1 MKKMLL
7 SFVFF
12 AALAASA
19 QPKLPFKK
27 SVPSIKPVI
36 EKVARDFYQ
45 NFGNIVGDTINENGS
60 SIEFK
65 SRITPPES
73 LGTSITKYVDPYS
86 YAWQSTMFESED
98 FQQAVSRY
106 KEYFKQ
112 LNNSKLTFYDKTAYN
127 LSGNYDAPD
136 ESRPFASSV
145 LKLDGTNHDL
155 QFFTVEVGLSYS
167 MPDWTVKVMVY
178 EKVPDSQVRPTI
190 ISSGYSY

>member
-1 MKKMLL
+1 MKKILFAL
-7 SFVFF
+7 VFF
-12 AALAASA
+12 SALAAGA

-27 SVPSIKPVI
+27 SVPSIKPII
-36 EKVARDFYQ
+36 EKVARDYYQ
-45 NFGNIVGDTINENGS
+45 NFGNIIGDTINENGS

-86 YAWQSTMFESED
+86 YAWQSTMFESEN
-98 FQQAVSRY
+98 FQEAVSRY
-106 KEYFKQ
+106 KEYFRQ
-112 LNNSKLTFYDKTAYN
+112 LNNCKLTFYDKTAYN

-145 LKLDGTNHDL
+145 LKLDETNHDL

-178 EKVPDSQVRPTI
+178 EKVPDNQIRPTI